1 MSRSTF
7 KHRALR
13 SPIMTIH
20 DIRLRQPLTTTASAL
35 QRRKTLNIEAS
46 KPTLGS
52 EIGLE
57 PRETAQTRNIRYQG
71 GPGCRSYAS
80 IPRGLRCEPW
90 SGRAEDIG
98 MNGDNRLHL
107 GVICRQSVEEAV
119 RWFGCMCVDVH
130 RTLDRLRTSASG
142 SGHPARHADAVGAS
156 ARACFTFCAP
166 GLILRHVD
174 GRWTVRI

>member
-1 MSRSTF
+1 
-7 KHRALR
+7 
-13 SPIMTIH
+13 MTIH

-52 EIGLE
+52 EIGLK
-57 PRETAQTRNIRYQG
+57 PRETAQARNTRHQG
-71 GPGCRSYAS
+71 GPGYHSYAS

-107 GVICRQSVEEAV
+107 GVICRQSVEEADCL
-119 RWFGCMCVDVH
+119 GCM
-130 RTLDRLRTSASG
+130 
-142 SGHPARHADAVGAS
+142 
-156 ARACFTFCAP
+156 
-166 GLILRHVD
+166 
-174 GRWTVRI
+174 